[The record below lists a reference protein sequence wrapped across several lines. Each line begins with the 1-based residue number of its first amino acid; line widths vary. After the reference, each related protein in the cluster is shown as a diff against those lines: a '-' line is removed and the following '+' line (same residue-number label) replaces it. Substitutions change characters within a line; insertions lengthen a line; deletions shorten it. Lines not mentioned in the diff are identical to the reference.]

1 MPASAIVFNDSLT
14 ADVRA
19 KPDDFLRPAKKKS
32 IKLLRRKCD
41 TSEKLYR
48 YSLSDSGVVMVHCCR
63 Q

>member
-41 TSEKLYR
+41 TSENFTVTVYQIPV
-48 YSLSDSGVVMVHCCR
+48 S
-63 Q
+63 